1 MTNKFNEFG
10 IYDDDID
17 IKDIDFSEG
26 DFDVSWFSQLDEEK
40 AEKIITEGEKL
51 GEFDNTGSTWWSVI
65 KLEDDYY
72 VSMTDFN
79 DVFEVN
85 KTILNRI

>member
-1 MTNKFNEFG
+1 MTNQFNEFG

-26 DFDVSWFSQLDEEK
+26 DFDVNWFSQLDDEK
-40 AEKIITEGEKL
+40 AEKIIAEGEKL

-65 KLEDDYY
+65 KFEDDYY